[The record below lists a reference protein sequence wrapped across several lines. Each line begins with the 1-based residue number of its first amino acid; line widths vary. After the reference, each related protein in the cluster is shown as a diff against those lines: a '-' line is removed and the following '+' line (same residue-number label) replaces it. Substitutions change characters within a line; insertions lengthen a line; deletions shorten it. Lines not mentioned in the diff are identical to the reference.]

1 MEAKLV
7 LNNLYLQNNKTF
19 KDLKNNV
26 VNRKPYIGIS
36 YRKLKVIAKEI
47 SRINAIE
54 FLRTNDFSV
63 YELEILQTYVIGSLK
78 DISVSLQH
86 FDAFVPFAKEW
97 SVVDS
102 LCQKF
107 IIARKHPEIVL
118 EYLRLYKEIDDEYV
132 QRIVAV
138 MILSHF
144 LNDNYIHQS
153 IKMLLELKNEGYFC
167 KMAVAWSFATIMS
180 KYPELCF
187 DVLRKNLLDRWTH
200 NKSIQK
206 MLESLRISEE
216 NKIILREMKL

>member
-1 MEAKLV
+1 MDAKLV
-7 LNNLYLQNNKTF
+7 LNNLYSQSNKTS
-19 KDLKNNV
+19 KDLKDNV

-36 YRKLKVIAKEI
+36 YPRLKEIAKEI
-47 SRINAIE
+47 SKINAIE

-63 YELEILQTYVIGSLK
+63 YELEILQTYIIGDLK
-78 DISVSLQH
+78 DISISLQY
-86 FDAFVPFAKEW
+86 FDEFVPLAKEW

-107 IIARKHPEIVL
+107 TIARKHPEIVL
-118 EYLRLYKEIDDEYV
+118 EYLRLYKKIDDEYM

-144 LNDNYIHQS
+144 VNDNYIHQS
-153 IKMLLELKNEGYFC
+153 IQILLELKNEGYFC
-167 KMAVAWSFATIMS
+167 KMAVAWAFATIMT

-200 NKSIQK
+200 NKAIQK
-206 MLESLRISEE
+206 MLESLRVSEE
-216 NKIILREMKL
+216 NKIALKEMKL

>member
-19 KDLKNNV
+19 RDLKNDV

-36 YRKLKVIAKEI
+36 YPKLKVIAKEI
-47 SRINAIE
+47 SKTNAVE

-63 YELEILQTYVIGSLK
+63 YELEILQTYVIGNLK
-78 DISVSLQH
+78 NISVSLQY
-86 FDAFVPFAKEW
+86 FDTFVPFAKEW

-107 IIARKHPEIVL
+107 VIARKYPEMVL
-118 EYLRLYKEIDDEYV
+118 EYLRLYKEIDDEYA

-153 IKMLLELKNEGYFC
+153 IKILLELKNEGYFC
-167 KMAVAWSFATIMS
+167 KMAVAWAFATIMS

-187 DVLRKNLLDRWTH
+187 DVLRKNILDKWTH

-206 MLESLRISEE
+206 MLESLRVSEE
-216 NKIILREMKL
+216 NKAVLREMKL